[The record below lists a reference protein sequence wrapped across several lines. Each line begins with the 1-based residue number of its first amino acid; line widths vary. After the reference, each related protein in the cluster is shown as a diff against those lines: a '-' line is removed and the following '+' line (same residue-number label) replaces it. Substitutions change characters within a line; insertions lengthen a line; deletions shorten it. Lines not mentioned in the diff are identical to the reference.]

1 MSNRMTLKSHSWE
14 TGLSEAQVSTKQEP
28 ILLPSFSEGDKTYPF
43 LQDSNK
49 DELYFISWE

>member
-28 ILLPSFSEGDKTYPF
+28 ILLPSFSEGDKTYHL

-49 DELYFISWE
+49 D